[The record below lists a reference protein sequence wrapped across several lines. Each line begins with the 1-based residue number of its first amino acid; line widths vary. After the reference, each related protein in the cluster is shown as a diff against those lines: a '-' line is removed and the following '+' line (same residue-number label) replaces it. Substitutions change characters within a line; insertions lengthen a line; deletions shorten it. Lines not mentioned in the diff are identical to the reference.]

1 MKYYVENGDVFGWT
15 SSRVSILCYQV
26 KKHTKL
32 LKNKILVACD
42 GWRNRIFSELF
53 YEEDVLDRETSSTL
67 YSEFEVLDTIG
78 YDAKFVGSDDSGES

>member
-1 MKYYVENGDVFGWT
+1 MNYRVEKGDVFGWT
-15 SSRVSILCYQV
+15 TSRASILRYQV
-26 KKHTKL
+26 KKSTKL
-32 LKNKILVACD
+32 WRNKILVACD